1 MSTDRIRKQKEIKIV
16 CTGEVLRAPEN
27 ITPYSTQA
35 RRHGEDQVNRLR
47 ESLREYGFVR
57 PLLIDGEDRLVCG
70 RAVLLAAQA
79 EGMDRVPCNVV
90 RGLTEEQRR
99 GYILADDRLAEL
111 SEWDREALGAEL
123 AGLADLGVDIGLIG
137 FGAEDLEVPGLEDRE
152 EAPSQ
157 EEAHF
162 RYQEQYGVI
171 VICADEGQQQT
182 VYEDLTAQ
190 GYACKVVA
198 T

>member
-1 MSTDRIRKQKEIKIV
+1 MSTDKKSNQIRIV
-16 CTGEVLRAPEN
+16 CKGEVMRSPEE
-27 ITPYSTQA
+27 ITPYGPEA
-35 RRHGEDQVNRLR
+35 RRHREEQVERLR
-47 ESLREYGFVR
+47 ESLRAYGFVR

-70 RAVLLAAQA
+70 RAVLLAARA

-90 RGLTEEQRR
+90 KGLTDEQRR

-111 SEWDREALGAEL
+111 SEWDREVLGAEL
-123 AGLADLGVDIGLIG
+123 ADLAALGVDIGLIG
-137 FGAEDLEVPGLEDRE
+137 FGAEDLEVPGLEDGEE

-171 VICADEGQQQT
+171 VLCTDEGQQQT